1 MRLLLFLLG
10 EEVYSRMVDRRAVFI
25 QNVMQREAYRVL
37 PLPYYCTILARYFG
51 YHLYRAG
58 K

>member
-1 MRLLLFLLG
+1 
-10 EEVYSRMVDRRAVFI
+10 MVDRRAVFI
-25 QNVMQREAYRVL
+25 QNVMQREASRVL
-37 PLPYYCTILARYFG
+37 TLPYYCTILARYFG